1 MKKLVITG
9 YREKNTAVLF
19 EDGKETEICVIEEEG
34 SILNNIYV
42 GRVNK
47 VVPNINSA
55 FVEISKGII
64 CYLPINEEHVIF
76 LNRKNTD
83 KVCQGDIVLVQ
94 VVKDAIKTKRPM
106 VTCKLNISGKYV
118 AISFDNQGIIGV
130 SKKITDS
137 RRIDEL
143 KTLLKEYATDEYG
156 FIVRTEAEH
165 ADNKDICDEVLKLVN
180 EFEDIVRIS
189 SMRPAFTLIKKGGNS
204 VDDMVSSMK
213 LRKEDEVITDI
224 PEIYEAL
231 SDKEYTVSLYQDTM
245 ISLKTLYN
253 IEKIINDA
261 LSKYVWLKRGGYL
274 VIEQTEALT
283 VIDVNTGKYDGKD
296 KDREDTFLK
305 INMEAAEEVERQLRL
320 RNISGIVVVDFINM
334 KDDNI
339 KILTDELC
347 AQLKKD
353 IVRCKYV
360 DYTKLG
366 LVEITRQKIRRSLI
380 EYFTKNS

>member
-1 MKKLVITG
+1 M
-9 YREKNTAVLF
+9 
-19 EDGKETEICVIEEEG
+19 
-34 SILNNIYV
+34 
-42 GRVNK
+42 
-47 VVPNINSA
+47 
-55 FVEISKGII
+55 
-64 CYLPINEEHVIF
+64 
-76 LNRKNTD
+76 
-83 KVCQGDIVLVQ
+83 
-94 VVKDAIKTKRPM
+94 
-106 VTCKLNISGKYV
+106 
-118 AISFDNQGIIGV
+118 
-130 SKKITDS
+130 
-137 RRIDEL
+137 
-143 KTLLKEYATDEYG
+143 
-156 FIVRTEAEH
+156 RTEAEH
-165 ADNKDICDEVLKLVN
+165 ADNKDICDEALKLVN

-353 IVRCKYV
+353 IVKCKYV

>member
-19 EDGKETEICVIEEEG
+19 EDGKETEIRVIEEEG

-55 FVEISKGII
+55 FVEISKDII

-106 VTCKLNISGKYV
+106 VTCKLNI
-118 AISFDNQGIIGV
+118 
-130 SKKITDS
+130 
-137 RRIDEL
+137 
-143 KTLLKEYATDEYG
+143 
-156 FIVRTEAEH
+156 
-165 ADNKDICDEVLKLVN
+165 DICDEALKLVN
-180 EFEDIVRIS
+180 EFENIVHIS

-204 VDDMVSSMK
+204 VEDMVSSMK
-213 LRKEDEVITDI
+213 FRKEDEVITDI

-245 ISLKTLYN
+245 ISLRTLYN

-261 LSKYVWLKRGGYL
+261 LSEYVWLKRGGYL

-305 INMEAAEEVERQLRL
+305 INMEAAAEVERQLRL

-347 AQLKKD
+347 VQLKKD
-353 IVRCKYV
+353 NVKCKYV